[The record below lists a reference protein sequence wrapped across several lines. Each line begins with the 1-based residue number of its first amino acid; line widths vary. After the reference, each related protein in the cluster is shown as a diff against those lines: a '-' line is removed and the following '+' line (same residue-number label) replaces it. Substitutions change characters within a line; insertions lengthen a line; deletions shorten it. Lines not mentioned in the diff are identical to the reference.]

1 MGKASESLTDLP
13 SCETMNAIEITAP
26 GGPEVLEACRRP
38 IPAPGP
44 GEVLIK
50 VLAAGVNRADLMQ
63 RRGLYPPPK
72 GASDIPG
79 LEVAGI
85 VVALGPGVQTPRLGE
100 QVCALLTGGGYAE
113 YCCADAP
120 LCLPIPG
127 DLSMTEAAS
136 LPEACFTVWANLI
149 EIGQLRHGERILIH
163 GGASGIGSYAIQL
176 AKTLGA
182 EVFATAG
189 SPAKCD
195 LCAQLGAHP
204 INYRDED
211 FNQRILDLSAGYGVD
226 VILDLI
232 GGPYLKQH
240 LALLAPG
247 GRLILIATQGGPKT
261 DINLLPILLKRLTIS
276 GSTLR
281 SRPLAA
287 KTLLAEALQAKL
299 WPLLINRQ
307 IRPIIDRSLALA
319 DAAKAHQV
327 MERGEHIG
335 KLILNVADAN
345 AHIP

>member
-1 MGKASESLTDLP
+1 MGKTSETTTRLP
-13 SCETMNAIEITAP
+13 SCGTMNAIEIIAP
-26 GGPEVLEACRRP
+26 GGPDVLEICRRP
-38 IPAPGP
+38 IPLPSA
-44 GEVLIK
+44 GEVVIK
-50 VLAAGVNRADLMQ
+50 VVAAGVNRADLMQ
-63 RRGLYPPPK
+63 RRGLYPPPQ

-85 VVALGPGVQTPRLGE
+85 VVALGSGVQTPRLGE
-100 QVCALLTGGGYAE
+100 RVCALITGGGYAE
-113 YCCADAP
+113 YCCADAT

-127 DLSMTEAAS
+127 NLSMTEAAS

-149 EIGQLRHGERILIH
+149 EIGQLRYGERVLIH
-163 GGASGIGSYAIQL
+163 GGAGGIGSYAIQL
-176 AKTLGA
+176 ARTLGA

-204 INYRDED
+204 INYRDEN
-211 FNQRILDLSAGYGVD
+211 FSQRILDASAGYGVD

-232 GGPYLKQH
+232 GGPYLPQH

-247 GRLILIATQGGPKT
+247 GRLLIIAVQGGPKT

-281 SRPLAA
+281 GRPLTA
-287 KTLLAEALQAKL
+287 KTLLAGALQANL
-299 WPLLINRQ
+299 WPLLINQQ
-307 IRPIIDRSLALA
+307 IRPIIDRSLDLA
-319 DAAKAHQV
+319 DAAKAHQL
-327 MERGEHIG
+327 MERGEHMG
-335 KLILNVADAN
+335 KLILNVADTN